1 MGGSG
6 GWRREGFGGE
16 VSESWASWVD
26 RRGDRRGTG
35 GLRRSALMGSHT
47 LRDLS
52 AHSIPKHDPYAA
64 LREPN
69 YRYFASGWVFASMG
83 LQMQGTAL
91 LWEVYEK
98 TNNPFSLG
106 LASLARALPVLVL
119 ALPAGAIVDLVDRRK
134 VLIGTQ
140 IAFACAS
147 VLLTL
152 GSYQN
157 VSVWWIYVLVALTG
171 CARVFNG
178 PSRSS
183 LLPQIV
189 RPEHFHNAVTW
200 NSGMFHLSATAG
212 PFAAGGLIY
221 LSSRMGMGVDAQGVA
236 HGVAWPVYAI
246 AGASCLWFAMAC
258 SFVRPYEDMASAARR
273 GGGGGSIVAA
283 IRPSVLLPGMLEGV
297 RHVWREKTVLGALA
311 LDLLAV
317 LLGGATALMP
327 VYAKDILHVGPIGL
341 GALKAMPF
349 VGALMISL
357 VIAHRKPF
365 ERAGRALLFCVAG
378 FGACTIAFGFST
390 SFWISL
396 ALLFTLGALDGVS
409 VVIRHVLVSVR
420 TPDALRGRV
429 SAVNSVFI
437 ESSNELGGFES
448 GLVATLFTPVISVVE
463 GGIGT
468 IVVVIAMA
476 CALPELRRLG
486 RLELPRTEVEEEEEA
501 RTG

>member
-1 MGGSG
+1 
-6 GWRREGFGGE
+6 
-16 VSESWASWVD
+16 
-26 RRGDRRGTG
+26 
-35 GLRRSALMGSHT
+35 
-47 LRDLS
+47 
-52 AHSIPKHDPYAA
+52 
-64 LREPN
+64 
-69 YRYFASGWVFASMG
+69 MG

-98 TNNPFSLG
+98 THDPFSLG
-106 LASLARALPVLVL
+106 LASLARALPVLLL
-119 ALPAGAIVDLVDRRK
+119 ALPAGAIVDLVDRKK

-140 IAFACAS
+140 IAFAVAS
-147 VLLTL
+147 VALTL
-152 GSYQN
+152 GSYSN
-157 VSVWWIYVLVALTG
+157 VSVWWIYVLVSLTG

-189 RPEHFHNAVTW
+189 RPDHFHNAVTW

-221 LSSRMGMGVDAQGVA
+221 LTSLMGMGVDAAGVA

-246 AGASCLWFAMAC
+246 AGASCLWFALAC
-258 SFVRPYEDMASAARR
+258 SFVRPYEDIGSAARR
-273 GGGGGSIVAA
+273 ATGMGGGVLQA
-283 IRPSVLLPGMLEGV
+283 IRPSVLLPGMLDGV
-297 RHVWREKTVLGALA
+297 RHVWREKTVFGALA

-327 VYAKDILHVGPIGL
+327 VFAKDILDRGPIGL

-349 VGALMISL
+349 VGALVISL
-357 VIAHRKPF
+357 IIAHRPPF
-365 ERAGRALLFCVAG
+365 RRAGRALLYSVAG
-378 FGACTIAFGFST
+378 FGVCTIGFGLST
-390 SFWISL
+390 NFWLSL
-396 ALLFTLGALDGVS
+396 ALLFVLGALDGVS

-448 GLVATLFTPVISVVE
+448 GLVAKLFTPVISVVA

-468 IVVVIAMA
+468 VLVVGAMA
-476 CALPELRRLG
+476 MAIPELRRLG
-486 RLELPRTEVEEEEEA
+486 RLENPKTEREEAKVEEAIEVEEEA
-501 RTG
+501 KSSA